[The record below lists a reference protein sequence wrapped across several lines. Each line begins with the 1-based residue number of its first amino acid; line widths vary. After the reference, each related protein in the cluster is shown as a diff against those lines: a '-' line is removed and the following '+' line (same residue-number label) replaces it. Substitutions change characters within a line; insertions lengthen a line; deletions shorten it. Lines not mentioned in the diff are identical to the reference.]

1 MSTYLVL
8 AVVVN
13 AELRPEKEKK
23 KNRQALC
30 LNVLSEVVTG
40 KECLDEE

>member
-23 KNRQALC
+23 NRYALC